1 MLVWIHNIHP
11 IFLKSLAEELILKVN
26 YQSHPSNCFLYLFP
40 GISNSWEHGRE
51 YDVYSKI
58 ATFLPIYKQLYTYV
72 YLFTAWYRAM
82 GMIHAQSK

>member
-1 MLVWIHNIHP
+1 M
-11 IFLKSLAEELILKVN
+11 N
-26 YQSHPSNCFLYLFP
+26 YQSHPSNCFLYSFP

-82 GMIHAQSK
+82 GMIHAQSKYIFFSSGSSAMGQDVCPQHCIIG

>member
-1 MLVWIHNIHP
+1 M
-11 IFLKSLAEELILKVN
+11 FLKSLAEELILKVN

-40 GISNSWEHGRE
+40 GISNSWEHGKDF
-51 YDVYSKI
+51 DVYTKI

-72 YLFTAWYRAM
+72 YLFTACSAWYRAM